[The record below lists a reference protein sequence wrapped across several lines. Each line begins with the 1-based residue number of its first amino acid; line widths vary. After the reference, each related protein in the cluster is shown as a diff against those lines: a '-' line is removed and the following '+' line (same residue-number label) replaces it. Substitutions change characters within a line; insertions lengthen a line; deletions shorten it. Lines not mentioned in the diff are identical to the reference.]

1 MSTDPTMPAD
11 ALSTAKATTTTEDV
25 MPADPLPSTAQP
37 AADPDL
43 RATGLRLS
51 YDNRVVVDGLDLVVP
66 PGRITAIV
74 GANACGKSTLLRA
87 LARLLAPREGAVHL
101 DGRALRSIPT
111 RELAQRLGILPQSPV
126 APEGLTVIDL
136 VNRGRSPHQTWWRQ
150 WSKADEQAVHEALAA
165 TDMTDL
171 ADRPVDELSGGQRQ
185 RAWIAMA
192 VAQGTPVLLL
202 DEPTTYLDLAHQID
216 VLDLITDLNRRE
228 NRTVVMVLHDLNQ
241 ACRYAD
247 HVVAMKSGRIVAEG
261 PPAEVITEETV
272 EDVFDLTLP
281 RHPGPGQRH
290 PHGDPD
296 GPPPSGRT
304 CQDVAVTLFL
314 APAALTRPVPG
325 GLRPPDPRCRP

>member
-1 MSTDPTMPAD
+1 MSTDPTMPTD
-11 ALSTAKATTTTEDV
+11 ALSTAEVTTTTEDT
-25 MPADPLPSTAQP
+25 MPADPLPTASEP

-43 RATGLRLS
+43 RAKGLRLS
-51 YDNRVVVDGLDLVVP
+51 YDNRVVVDGLDLAVP
-66 PGRITAIV
+66 PGQITAIV

-87 LARLLAPREGAVHL
+87 LARLLVPREGAVHL
-101 DGRALRSIPT
+101 DGRALQSFPT

-165 TDMTDL
+165 TNMTDL

-261 PPAEVITEETV
+261 APAEVITAETV
-272 EDVFDLTLP
+272 EDVFDLNCRITLDP
-281 RHPGPGQRH
+281 VSNTPMVIPMGRHH
-290 PHGDPD
+290 
-296 GPPPSGRT
+296 
-304 CQDVAVTLFL
+304 QDVRAETT
-314 APAALTRPVPG
+314 P
-325 GLRPPDPRCRP
+325 

>member
-1 MSTDPTMPAD
+1 
-11 ALSTAKATTTTEDV
+11 
-25 MPADPLPSTAQP
+25 MPADPLPRTPEP
-37 AADPDL
+37 AAEPDL
-43 RATGLRLS
+43 RAKGLRLS
-51 YDNRVVVDGLDLVVP
+51 YDNRVVVDGLDLAVP

-101 DGRALRSIPT
+101 DGRALQSIPT

-126 APEGLTVIDL
+126 APEGLTVLDL

-150 WSKADEQAVHEALAA
+150 WSKTDEEAVHEALAA
-165 TDMTDL
+165 TNMTDL
-171 ADRPVDELSGGQRQ
+171 ADRAVDELSGGQRQ

-261 PPAEVITEETV
+261 QPSEVITAETV
-272 EDVFDLTLP
+272 EDVFDLTCRITLDP
-281 RHPGPGQRH
+281 VSATPMVIPLGRHHQTTP
-290 PHGDPD
+290 
-296 GPPPSGRT
+296 
-304 CQDVAVTLFL
+304 
-314 APAALTRPVPG
+314 
-325 GLRPPDPRCRP
+325 